1 MSINRLGRALG
12 GLAASKDWQ
21 DALAQVVKSE
31 AGAGDNA
38 TQSVA
43 QVAQAGEGAVN
54 GNQVQGGVPPQP
66 APQPTPQPAPQQ
78 VQQLA
83 SEPTP
88 PQPAPQQV
96 QQLASE
102 TITSEPVAPQPAPV
116 GGVPQP
122 KIGVDRFRDLPQ
134 PIPLVRAPLQPSIN
148 NAHLSVDPRFRPEGN
163 VAPMMSGGDYS
174 PYKPASQSDMEATI
188 RNIVSEVINDAVA
201 QKKPQNNLEELNS
214 SLADALGPETANIIT
229 NFVASQV
236 KSTPTIDYD
245 KMMSEVQSKVETNV
259 VNTLAQRQYE
269 QQINNNKNT
278 VTTYLT
284 NNFPVVQPYLE
295 SQQYDTFLNQPL
307 VSSDGILT
315 GETYRDRLMHAF
327 NTGDTSL
334 AGGIMES
341 FVRSLEASRYA
352 HDKNIAAMVEPTS
365 NVAANVAT
373 APAVAPQPTP
383 EDAIVVGLTNANR
396 SANNRDL
403 RRSMIEAF
411 RR

>member
-31 AGAGDNA
+31 VGTGENT

-54 GNQVQGGVPPQP
+54 GNQVQGGTPPQP
-66 APQPTPQPAPQQ
+66 APQPVPQQVQQPASEPIPPQPPAPQQ

-83 SEPTP
+83 SEPITP
-88 PQPAPQQV
+88 
-96 QQLASE
+96 
-102 TITSEPVAPQPAPV
+102 EPVAPQPAPV

-134 PIPLVRAPLQPSIN
+134 PIPLVRAPAQPSIN
-148 NAHLSVDPRFRPEGN
+148 NAHLSVDPRYKPEGN
-163 VAPMMSGGDYS
+163 VASMMGGGDYS
-174 PYKPASQSDMEATI
+174 PYKPLSQSDMEATI
-188 RNIVSEVINDAVA
+188 RNVVSEVINDAVT
-201 QKKPQNNLEELNS
+201 QKKPQNNLEEFNS

-229 NFVASQV
+229 NYVASQV
-236 KSTPTIDYD
+236 KNTPAIDYD
-245 KMMSEVQSKVETNV
+245 KMMSEVQSKVEANV
-259 VNTLAQRQYE
+259 VNILARKQYE
-269 QQINNNKNT
+269 QQIDNNKNT

-284 NNFPVVQPYLE
+284 SNFPVVQPYLE

-307 VSSDGILT
+307 VSSEGIST

-373 APAVAPQPTP
+373 APAIAPQPTP